1 MRSYSINILMKQLF
15 EFFKIPRNKIDHLQ
29 LFRNLGIGMGVVFAD
44 RHYVYILL
52 ENHGAIH
59 YQT

>member
-1 MRSYSINILMKQLF
+1 MKQLF
-15 EFFKIPRNKIDHLQ
+15 EFFKIPRNKIDDLQ
-29 LFRNLGIGMGVVFAD
+29 LFWDLGIRMRVMFAD
-44 RHYVYILL
+44 RRYVYLLL

>member
-1 MRSYSINILMKQLF
+1 MKQLF